1 MNMRLHVCSLI
12 RIILSEGGCE
22 ELPVSAADEIKAKLD
37 IVEYIQQY
45 TPLKKAGRLWKAN
58 CVFHGEKTPSF
69 TIFPE
74 KQTFR
79 CFGCNEGGDIFN
91 FAMKFHGWTF
101 TEALTE
107 LGKLAGVEVRPQSP
121 QQKEQDVYRDEL
133 RGLMQAAAD
142 FYTQKLWETPPVLD
156 YARHKRGLTDET
168 ISRFGVGFAPNSWNA
183 ALDYVRTLGYADDM
197 VIEVGLARR
206 HESGRVYDY
215 FRNRLMIPI
224 CDERGRVI
232 GFGARALDP
241 NDNPKY
247 LNSPQTPLF
256 DKSHTL
262 FALDFARRAIRDDET
277 AVIVE
282 GYMDAIQ
289 AHQAGFANV
298 VAQMGTALTESQL
311 KQIAPRWAKKIILAL
326 DSDAAGQ
333 NATMRSLEVARAA
346 LQADYTGKL
355 SVDMRVLH
363 IPDAKDPDDL
373 IREAPQ
379 EWTALV
385 EAATPVA
392 EYVIDVEAGTLP
404 ANPSLQE
411 REAVARRVLPI
422 LLASENNLYQK
433 DNIQKLALKLRIM
446 EKDLLSWANEQR
458 RVVESRPPRPVQ
470 PPAVQP
476 TPLKIPNVRRERV
489 QWEID
494 CLRALYQQP
503 DLLYHVNRKFRE
515 IAGADGTLLNGP
527 LGDFGGDDFTHSDY
541 RALMHLL
548 IAALEQDDL
557 EPIEYLRV
565 NLDDIL
571 LNVLDTEIFVDALE
585 LLRPRLRHGLSVD
598 LAMHLQQRIYT
609 VDLRVDVL
617 RSAFELR
624 KQRLDQERN
633 DISLLIMDA
642 QTEDTQRIELNMRVN
657 RSNKARG
664 LIDAELHRQS
674 RNV

>member
-1 MNMRLHVCSLI
+1 
-12 RIILSEGGCE
+12 
-22 ELPVSAADEIKAKLD
+22 VSVADEIKAKLD
-37 IVEYIQQY
+37 IVHYIQQY
-45 TPLKKAGRLWKAN
+45 VPLKKAGRYYKAP
-58 CVFHGEKTPSF
+58 CPFHPEKTPSF
-69 TIFPE
+69 LANPDT
-74 KQTFR
+74 QSWR
-79 CFGCNEGGDIFN
+79 CFGSCAEGGDIFN
-91 FAMKFHGWTF
+91 FAMKFHGWSF

-121 QQKEQDVYRDEL
+121 QQKEQDAYRDEL

-142 FYTQKLWETPPVLD
+142 FYAQKLWETSAVLD
-156 YARHKRGLTDET
+156 YVRQKRGLTDDT
-168 ISRFGVGFAPNSWNA
+168 IARFGVGFAPNSWNA
-183 ALDYVRTLGYADDM
+183 TLDYMRTLGYSDDM

-224 CDERGRVI
+224 RDERGRVI

-256 DKSHTL
+256 DKSRTL
-262 FALDFARRAIRDDET
+262 YALDFARGAIRDEET

-289 AHQAGFANV
+289 AHQAGFNNV
-298 VAQMGTALTESQL
+298 VAQMGTALTEAQL

-333 NATMRSLEVARAA
+333 NATLRSLEVARAT

-373 IREAPQ
+373 IREAPEQ
-379 EWTALV
+379 WASLV
-385 EAATPVA
+385 SAATPVA
-392 EYVIDVEAGTLP
+392 DYVIEVEVGTLP
-404 ANPSLQE
+404 ENASLQE
-411 REAVARRVLPI
+411 REAVARRVLPM
-422 LLASENNLYQK
+422 LVASENNLYQK

-446 EKDLLSWANEQR
+446 EKDLLTWASEQR
-458 RVVESRPPRPVQ
+458 RVAEARPPRPVQ
-470 PPAVQP
+470 PSAEKQAVPANTTKRPQ
-476 TPLKIPNVRRERV
+476 LRRERV

-515 IAGADGTLLNGP
+515 LAGTDNALLNGP
-527 LGDFGGDDFTHSDY
+527 LGDFGGDDFTHGDY
-541 RALMHLL
+541 RALMQLL
-548 IAALEQDDL
+548 QAALEQDDV
-557 EPIEYLRV
+557 EPIEFLRA
-565 NLDDIL
+565 NLDDVL

-585 LLRPRLRHGLSVD
+585 LLRARLRHGLSVD
-598 LAMHLQQRIYT
+598 LALHLQQRVYA
-609 VDLRVDVL
+609 VDLRVDVI
-617 RSAFELR
+617 RSALELR

-642 QTEDTQRIELNMRVN
+642 QTEDGQRMELNMRVN

-674 RNV
+674 RNVY